1 MLKQWLFAALV
12 AGGISATGADY
23 SKELAEIKAG
33 QRTEARASWWGFD
46 KTNAT
51 QYLQAALDS
60 GVKKL
65 IIDQTGS
72 DWIID
77 PVILPGDQEIVL
89 EKNVRIIARRGGFK
103 GIRDSLM
110 SAYGRK
116 NIVIRGEDGA
126 VIEMHKADYQDKKQY
141 KPSEWRHAIALWGC
155 ENVVIR
161 DLTIKSSGGD
171 GIYLGANWYN
181 IRELNAPPTQRGLSR
196 PGRNILIESVI
207 CDDHHRQGI
216 SVISASNLRIRRCVL
231 KNTRGTAPAAGIDFE
246 PNAANEIIQDCIMED
261 CLVENNSGGGILV
274 ATEINTPVDLII
286 RRCEIIGG
294 SRGISCTPPTD
305 RRRTNPGKA
314 SLTTVP
320 RQAWRAMSTLKTS
333 RSKPFPDAT

>member
-110 SAYGRK
+110 SAYWQK
-116 NIVIRGEDGA
+116 E
-126 VIEMHKADYQDKKQY
+126 Y
-141 KPSEWRHAIALWGC
+141 RH
-155 ENVVIR
+155 
-161 DLTIKSSGGD
+161 
-171 GIYLGANWYN
+171 
-181 IRELNAPPTQRGLSR
+181 
-196 PGRNILIESVI
+196 
-207 CDDHHRQGI
+207 
-216 SVISASNLRIRRCVL
+216 
-231 KNTRGTAPAAGIDFE
+231 
-246 PNAANEIIQDCIMED
+246 
-261 CLVENNSGGGILV
+261 
-274 ATEINTPVDLII
+274 
-286 RRCEIIGG
+286 
-294 SRGISCTPPTD
+294 
-305 RRRTNPGKA
+305 
-314 SLTTVP
+314 P
-320 RQAWRAMSTLKTS
+320 R
-333 RSKPFPDAT
+333 